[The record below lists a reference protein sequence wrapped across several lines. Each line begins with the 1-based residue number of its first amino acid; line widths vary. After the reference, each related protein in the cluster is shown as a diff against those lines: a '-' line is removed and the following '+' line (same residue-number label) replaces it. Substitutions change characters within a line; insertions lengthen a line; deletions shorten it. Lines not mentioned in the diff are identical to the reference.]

1 MTAIEKFTMGLPP
14 VQFAESI
21 ADTDFVPQAFR
32 RKPHAILACL
42 AYGSELGIGPM
53 QALSTINVIQGKPSL
68 SPEGMRALVLSAGH
82 RIWPEST
89 TNTAVTMCG
98 QRKGDEAVVRVT
110 WTMDD
115 AKKAGLAGG
124 ANWSKYPRAMLL
136 ARATSELCRTL
147 FPDVIAGISY
157 VPEEIES
164 FSEPHA
170 EVETRFTSQTGT
182 HTEPTVEGVDPETG
196 EIVDAE
202 IVEDK
207 PAPKK
212 RVRKPP
218 TKTEPEPTK
227 EEQLTQVEKAREV
240 IYTDKQQEVRAALD
254 MIGNVSIRKAI
265 GEDWREM
272 FSGKATVEL
281 NDEECDIA
289 LSLIR
294 THVET
299 EAKPKPERVRSAPV
313 QKIKDY
319 LEDERPFTDDDQP
332 TLDGPDAA

>member
-1 MTAIEKFTMGLPP
+1 MTAIEKYTMGLPP

-42 AYGSELGIGPM
+42 AYGSELGMGPM

-89 TNTAVTMCG
+89 TNAAVTMCG
-98 QRKGDEAVVRVT
+98 QRRGDEAVVKVT

-164 FSEPHA
+164 F
-170 EVETRFTSQTGT
+170 TSDDVSRL
-182 HTEPTVEGVDPETG
+182 PSPPANVDTDTG

-202 IVEDK
+202 IVDE
-207 PAPKK
+207 PEPEPKR

-218 TKTEPEPTK
+218 TKAEPEPTK
-227 EEQLTQVEKAREV
+227 DEQLAQVEKAREV

-254 MIGNVSIRKAI
+254 MIGNVSVRKKI

-272 FSGKATVEL
+272 FDSRSTLDLA
-281 NDEECDIA
+281 DEECDIA

-294 THVET
+294 THVEA

-319 LEDERPFTDDDQP
+319 IDDERPFTEDDQP